1 MSRHDFYFAAWA
13 IVLPITS
20 ILLLPSVQGTTPG
33 NLFALAVICPPI
45 SVLVIPKDMLLRFYY
60 DLILFVL
67 LYAALNAMAQLSLSF
82 SQIVHFPLNLSLV
95 DSLDTDRRILMR
107 KTMFSQ
113 SLYVLAAASTFFFV
127 KHLYSVRWDKYLFTG
142 AIVFAIYGIYE
153 CVYFLVFE
161 DSGDFLSNRAIDSG
175 NLFGD
180 VHTGSWSQTIHLGPL
195 WVQRLKS
202 LAGEPSMY
210 AFAILPFWIY
220 ALHTKRTFTHV
231 LLFITLLLST
241 STTAMLGIFVYFI
254 FRLCYFG
261 PADKIVFV
269 SLIVLVTVLVMGL
282 SGNTIVL
289 DIYSQIIEAKV
300 TLQSG
305 SSGAGRYDNFLNTTD
320 FFLNG
325 SLLTQ
330 VFGIG
335 NGYVRST
342 DFFSTIL
349 VNLGVVGLIITT
361 WIFVYPV
368 LKLGN
373 TEAEVGLKAAVLTMF
388 ITLMVA
394 VPDYTILPLSL
405 FLGIAYSYISKPRS
419 LLSSVSRPREIQTF

>member
-33 NLFALAVICPPI
+33 YLFALAIICPPI
-45 SVLVIPKDMLLRFYY
+45 SVLVIPRDVLLRFYY

-67 LYAALNAMAQLSLSF
+67 LYAALNAIAQLSLSF
-82 SQIVHFPLNLSLV
+82 SQTVHFPLNLPLV

-107 KTMFSQ
+107 KTMFTQ

-127 KHLYSVRWDKYLFTG
+127 KHLYSVRWDTYLFTG
-142 AIVFAIYGIYE
+142 AIVFAVYGIYE
-153 CVYFLVFE
+153 CAYFLVFG
-161 DSGDFLSNRAIDSG
+161 DSGDFLSNRTFERG
-175 NLFGD
+175 ELFGD
-180 VHTGSWSQTIHLGPL
+180 VHTGSWAQTIHLGPL
-195 WVQRLKS
+195 TVQRLKS

-210 AFAILPFWIY
+210 ALAILPFWIY

-231 LLFITLLLST
+231 LLFVTLLLST
-241 STTAMLGIFVYFI
+241 STTAMLGIFVYSI
-254 FRLCYFG
+254 VRLYYFG
-261 PADKIVFV
+261 PADKIVFL
-269 SLIVLVTVLVMGL
+269 SLIVFVTLLAMGL
-282 SGNTIVL
+282 FGNPIVL
-289 DIYSQIIEAKV
+289 DIYSQIVEDKL
-300 TLQSG
+300 TLQSV
-305 SSGAGRYDNFLNTTD
+305 SGAGRYDNFLNTTD

-349 VNLGVVGLIITT
+349 VNLGAVGLIMTT

-368 LKLGN
+368 LKLGK
-373 TEAEVGLKAAVLTMF
+373 TEAEVGLKAAVITML

-394 VPDYTILPLSL
+394 VPEYTILPLSL

>member
-1 MSRHDFYFAAWA
+1 MSRHDLYFAAWA

-45 SVLVIPKDMLLRFYY
+45 SMLVIPKDMLLRFYY
-60 DLILFVL
+60 ALILFVL
-67 LYAALNAMAQLSLSF
+67 LYAALNAIAQLSLSF
-82 SQIVHFPLNLSLV
+82 SQNVHFPLNLPLV

-107 KTMFSQ
+107 KTMFTQ

-127 KHLYSVRWDKYLFTG
+127 KHLYSVRWDTYLFTG
-142 AIVFAIYGIYE
+142 AIVFAVYGIYE
-153 CVYFLVFE
+153 CAYFLVFG
-161 DSGDFLSNRAIDSG
+161 DSGDFLSNRTFEGG

-180 VHTGSWSQTIHLGPL
+180 VHTGSWFQTIHLGPL
-195 WVQRLKS
+195 TVQRLKS

-220 ALHTKRTFTHV
+220 ALHTKHTFTHV

-254 FRLCYFG
+254 VRLCYFG

-269 SLIVLVTVLVMGL
+269 SLIVFVTVLAMGL

-289 DIYSQIIEAKV
+289 DIYSQIVEDKL
-300 TLQSG
+300 TLQSH
-305 SSGAGRYDNFLNTTD
+305 SGASRYDSFLNTTD

-330 VFGIG
+330 VFGVG

-349 VNLGVVGLIITT
+349 VNLGVVGLIMTT

-368 LKLGN
+368 LKLGK

-394 VPDYTILPLSL
+394 VPDYTSLPLSL

-419 LLSSVSRPREIQTF
+419 LLSSVSRPREI

>member
-13 IVLPITS
+13 ILLPITS

-33 NLFALAVICPPI
+33 YLFALAVICPPI
-45 SVLVIPKDMLLRFYY
+45 SVLVIPKDILLRFYY

-67 LYAALNAMAQLSLSF
+67 LYAALNAIAQLSLSF
-82 SQIVHFPLNLSLV
+82 SQVHFPLNLPLV

-127 KHLYSVRWDKYLFTG
+127 KHLYSVRWDTYFFTG

-153 CVYFLVFE
+153 CAYFLVFGE
-161 DSGDFLSNRAIDSG
+161 SGDFLSNRTFYSG

-180 VHTGSWSQTIHLGPL
+180 LHTGSWAQTIHLGPL
-195 WVQRLKS
+195 TVQRLKS

-220 ALHTKRTFTHV
+220 ALHTKRTFTHA

-241 STTAMLGIFVYFI
+241 STTAMLGIFVYSI
-254 FRLCYFG
+254 ARLCYFG

-269 SLIVLVTVLVMGL
+269 SLIVFVTLLAMGL
-282 SGNTIVL
+282 FGNTIVL
-289 DIYSQIIEAKV
+289 DIYSQIIENKI
-300 TLQSG
+300 TLQNP
-305 SSGAGRYDNFLNTTD
+305 SGAGRYDSFLNTID

-330 VFGIG
+330 VFGVG

-349 VNLGVVGLIITT
+349 VNLGVVGLIMTT

-368 LKLGN
+368 LKLGH
-373 TEAEVGLKAAVLTMF
+373 TEAEVGLKAAVLTVF

-394 VPDYTILPLSL
+394 VPDYTSLPLSL
-405 FLGIAYSYISKPRS
+405 FLGIAYRYISNPRS
-419 LLSSVSRPREIQTF
+419 LLSSVSRRPEIQTF

>member
-1 MSRHDFYFAAWA
+1 MSRHDLYFAAWA

-45 SVLVIPKDMLLRFYY
+45 SVLVIPKDMILRFYY

-67 LYAALNAMAQLSLSF
+67 LYAALNAIAQLSLSF
-82 SQIVHFPLNLSLV
+82 SQTVHFPLNLPLV

-107 KTMFSQ
+107 KTMFTQ

-127 KHLYSVRWDKYLFTG
+127 KHLYGVRWDNFLFTG

-153 CVYFLVFE
+153 WAYFLIFG
-161 DSGDFLSNRAIDSG
+161 DSGDFLSNRTFDRG
-175 NLFGD
+175 DLFGD
-180 VHTGSWSQTIHLGPL
+180 LHTGSWSQTIHFGPL
-195 WVQRLKS
+195 TVQRLKS

-220 ALHTKRTFTHV
+220 ALHTKRTFTHA

-254 FRLCYFG
+254 VRLCYFG
-261 PADKIVFV
+261 PADKIVVV
-269 SLIVLVTVLVMGL
+269 SSIVLVTLLAMGL
-282 SGNTIVL
+282 FGNTIVL
-289 DIYSQIIEAKV
+289 DIYSQIVENKI
-300 TLQSG
+300 TLQNP
-305 SSGAGRYDNFLNTTD
+305 SGAGRYDSFLNTID

-330 VFGIG
+330 VFGVG

-349 VNLGVVGLIITT
+349 VNLGVVGLIMTT

-373 TEAEVGLKAAVLTMF
+373 TEAEVGLKAAVLTVF

-394 VPDYTILPLSL
+394 VPDYTSLPLSL

-419 LLSSVSRPREIQTF
+419 LLSSVSRRPEIQTF

>member
-1 MSRHDFYFAAWA
+1 
-13 IVLPITS
+13 
-20 ILLLPSVQGTTPG
+20 
-33 NLFALAVICPPI
+33 
-45 SVLVIPKDMLLRFYY
+45 
-60 DLILFVL
+60 
-67 LYAALNAMAQLSLSF
+67 
-82 SQIVHFPLNLSLV
+82 
-95 DSLDTDRRILMR
+95 
-107 KTMFSQ
+107 
-113 SLYVLAAASTFFFV
+113 
-127 KHLYSVRWDKYLFTG
+127 
-142 AIVFAIYGIYE
+142 
-153 CVYFLVFE
+153 
-161 DSGDFLSNRAIDSG
+161 
-175 NLFGD
+175 
-180 VHTGSWSQTIHLGPL
+180 
-195 WVQRLKS
+195 
-202 LAGEPSMY
+202 
-210 AFAILPFWIY
+210 
-220 ALHTKRTFTHV
+220 
-231 LLFITLLLST
+231 
-241 STTAMLGIFVYFI
+241 
-254 FRLCYFG
+254 
-261 PADKIVFV
+261 
-269 SLIVLVTVLVMGL
+269 MGL

>member
-33 NLFALAVICPPI
+33 YLFALAVICPPI

-67 LYAALNAMAQLSLSF
+67 LYAALNAIAQLSLSF
-82 SQIVHFPLNLSLV
+82 SQTVHFPLNLPLV
-95 DSLDTDRRILMR
+95 ESLDTDRRILMR
-107 KTMFSQ
+107 KTMFTQ

-153 CVYFLVFE
+153 WTYFLVFG
-161 DSGDFLSNRAIDSG
+161 DSGDFLSNRTFAGGI
-175 NLFGD
+175 FGD

-195 WVQRLKS
+195 TVQRLKS

-210 AFAILPFWIY
+210 AVAILPFWIY

-231 LLFITLLLST
+231 LLFVTLLLST
-241 STTAMLGIFVYFI
+241 STTAMLGIFVYSI
-254 FRLCYFG
+254 VRLYYFG
-261 PADKIVFV
+261 PADKIVFL
-269 SLIVLVTVLVMGL
+269 SLIVFVTLLAMGL
-282 SGNTIVL
+282 FGNPIVL
-289 DIYSQIIEAKV
+289 DIYSQIVEDKL
-300 TLQSG
+300 TLQSV
-305 SSGAGRYDNFLNTTD
+305 SGAGRYDNFLNTTD

-342 DFFSTIL
+342 DFFSTVL
-349 VNLGVVGLIITT
+349 VNLGVVGLIMTT

-368 LKLGN
+368 LKLGK
-373 TEAEVGLKAAVLTMF
+373 TEAEVGLKAAVIAMF
-388 ITLMVA
+388 ITIMVA
-394 VPDYTILPLSL
+394 VPEYTILPLSL

-419 LLSSVSRPREIQTF
+419 LLSSVSRRPEIQTF

>member
-33 NLFALAVICPPI
+33 YLFALAVICPPI
-45 SVLVIPKDMLLRFYY
+45 SMLVIPKDVLLRFYY

-67 LYAALNAMAQLSLSF
+67 LYAALNAIAQLSLSF
-82 SQIVHFPLNLSLV
+82 SQTVHFPLNLPLV

-107 KTMFSQ
+107 KTMFTQ

-127 KHLYSVRWDKYLFTG
+127 KHLYSVRWDTYLFTG
-142 AIVFAIYGIYE
+142 AIVFAVYGIYE
-153 CVYFLVFE
+153 CAYFLVFG
-161 DSGDFLSNRAIDSG
+161 DSGDFLSNRTFERG
-175 NLFGD
+175 ELFGD
-180 VHTGSWSQTIHLGPL
+180 VHTGSWAQTIHLGPL
-195 WVQRLKS
+195 TVQRLKS

-210 AFAILPFWIY
+210 ALAILPFWIY

-231 LLFITLLLST
+231 LLFVTLLLST
-241 STTAMLGIFVYFI
+241 STTAMLGIFVYSI
-254 FRLCYFG
+254 VRLYYFG
-261 PADKIVFV
+261 PADKIVFL
-269 SLIVLVTVLVMGL
+269 SLIVVVTLLAMGL
-282 SGNTIVL
+282 FGNPIVL
-289 DIYSQIIEAKV
+289 DIYSQIVEEKL
-300 TLQSG
+300 TLQSV
-305 SSGAGRYDNFLNTTD
+305 SGAGRYDNFLNTTD

-349 VNLGVVGLIITT
+349 VNLGVVGLIMTT

-368 LKLGN
+368 LKLGK
-373 TEAEVGLKAAVLTMF
+373 TEAEVGLKAAVITMF

-394 VPDYTILPLSL
+394 VPEYTILPLSL

>member
-1 MSRHDFYFAAWA
+1 MARHDFYFAAWA

-33 NLFALAVICPPI
+33 YLFALALICPPI
-45 SVLVIPKDMLLRFYY
+45 SVLVIPKDILLRFYY

-67 LYAALNAMAQLSLSF
+67 LYAALNAIAQLSLSF
-82 SQIVHFPLNLSLV
+82 SQTVHFPLNLPLV
-95 DSLDTDRRILMR
+95 DSLDADRRILMR
-107 KTMFSQ
+107 KTMFTQ

-127 KHLYSVRWDKYLFTG
+127 KHLYSLRWDTYLFTG
-142 AIVFAIYGIYE
+142 AIVFAVYGIYE
-153 CVYFLVFE
+153 CAYFLIFG
-161 DSGDFLSNRAIDSG
+161 DSGDFLSNRTFDG
-175 NLFGD
+175 GKLFGD
-180 VHTGSWSQTIHLGPL
+180 LHTGSWFQTIHLGPL
-195 WVQRLKS
+195 TVQRLKS

-220 ALHTKRTFTHV
+220 ALHTNRTFTHV

-254 FRLCYFG
+254 VRLCYFG

-269 SLIVLVTVLVMGL
+269 SFLVFVTILAMGL
-282 SGNTIVL
+282 SGNIIIA
-289 DIYSQIIEAKV
+289 DIYSQIVENKL
-300 TLQSG
+300 TLQNT
-305 SSGAGRYDNFLNTTD
+305 SGANRYDSFLNTTD

-349 VNLGVVGLIITT
+349 VNLGVVGLIMTT

-373 TEAEVGLKAAVLTMF
+373 TEAEVGLKAAVLTVF

-394 VPDYTILPLSL
+394 VPDYTHLPLSL
-405 FLGIAYSYISKPRS
+405 FLGIAYSYISNPRS
-419 LLSSVSRPREIQTF
+419 LLSSVSRRPEIQTF

>member
-33 NLFALAVICPPI
+33 YLFALAVICPPI

-60 DLILFVL
+60 DLILFVM
-67 LYAALNAMAQLSLSF
+67 LYAALNAIAQLSLSF
-82 SQIVHFPLNLSLV
+82 SQTVQFPLNLPLI
-95 DSLDTDRRILMR
+95 DSDTDRRILMR
-107 KTMFSQ
+107 KPMFTQ

-142 AIVFAIYGIYE
+142 AIVFALYGIYE
-153 CVYFLVFE
+153 WVYFLVFG
-161 DSGDFLSNRAIDSG
+161 DSGDFLSNRTFDSG

-180 VHTGSWSQTIHLGPL
+180 VHTGSWFQTIHLGPL
-195 WVQRLKS
+195 TVQRLKS

-220 ALHTKRTFTHV
+220 ALHTNRTFTHM

-254 FRLCYFG
+254 VRLCYFG

-269 SLIVLVTVLVMGL
+269 SLIVLVTVLAMGL
-282 SGNTIVL
+282 SGNAIVL
-289 DIYSQIIEAKV
+289 DVYAQIVENKL
-300 TLQSG
+300 TLQSA
-305 SSGAGRYDNFLNTTD
+305 SGANRYDSFLNTTD

-349 VNLGVVGLIITT
+349 VNLGVVGLIMTT

-373 TEAEVGLKAAVLTMF
+373 TEAEVGLKAAVLTVF

-394 VPDYTILPLSL
+394 VPHYTSLPLSL
-405 FLGIAYSYISKPRS
+405 FLGIAYSYISNSRS
-419 LLSSVSRPREIQTF
+419 LLSSVSRRPEIQAF

>member
-1 MSRHDFYFAAWA
+1 
-13 IVLPITS
+13 
-20 ILLLPSVQGTTPG
+20 
-33 NLFALAVICPPI
+33 
-45 SVLVIPKDMLLRFYY
+45 
-60 DLILFVL
+60 
-67 LYAALNAMAQLSLSF
+67 
-82 SQIVHFPLNLSLV
+82 
-95 DSLDTDRRILMR
+95 MR

-153 CVYFLVFE
+153 WAYFLVFR
-161 DSGDFLSNRAIDSG
+161 DSGDFLSNRTFAGGI
-175 NLFGD
+175 FGD

-195 WVQRLKS
+195 TVQRLKS

-254 FRLCYFG
+254 VRLCYFG

-269 SLIVLVTVLVMGL
+269 SLIVFVTLVAMGL

-289 DIYSQIIEAKV
+289 DIYSNIIEDKL
-300 TLQSG
+300 TLQSR
-305 SSGAGRYDNFLNTTD
+305 SGASRYDSFLNTTD

-325 SLLTQ
+325 SVLTQ
-330 VFGIG
+330 VFGVG

-349 VNLGVVGLIITT
+349 VNLGVVGLIMTT

-373 TEAEVGLKAAVLTMF
+373 TDAEVGLKAAVLTVF

-394 VPDYTILPLSL
+394 VPEYTTLPLSL